1 MKTLT
6 FKVTDE
12 EARVIRA
19 LAKQEELSLS
29 EFLRR
34 RSGASAVASE
44 SPRRMI
50 CPHTGATIF
59 APLPSH
65 PPLTTHEVRQLLS
78 DYP

>member
-19 LAKQEELSLS
+19 LAKQERLSLS

-34 RSGASAVASE
+34 RSGASTVATE
-44 SPRRMI
+44 CPRRMI
-50 CPHTGATIF
+50 CPETGARIF
-59 APLPSH
+59 APLKNH
-65 PPLTTHEVRQLLS
+65 PPLTTHDVRELLA